1 MTSTPPG
8 LSCISSNTVQQAH
21 LNAPF
26 YGAFLFSVFRQ
37 GVLQADGNWGQLG
50 GAKVVAVEMPIRLL
64 KLKLCDDLELVAVS
78 AGQVNGGIF

>member
-1 MTSTPPG
+1 
-8 LSCISSNTVQQAH
+8 
-21 LNAPF
+21 
-26 YGAFLFSVFRQ
+26 LFSVFRQ